1 MEISFANVA
10 VKAVLGV
17 TGAKQI
23 DTLTFCEEILGQDNK
38 QARRFIRNV
47 GFEKTRILP
56 HGMTACDA
64 MEVGIRQLLSQ
75 TGTQS
80 EDIDALITVTQT
92 PDTLVPAIGYILQG
106 RLGFKGDLLI
116 FDLTQGCPGFVLG
129 LFHAAHLVSSGLC
142 RKVLLCCG
150 DVSKE
155 MRLKR
160 ATSQVQPASLGL
172 FGDGVGVAMICREEN
187 VPAVH
192 FALHS
197 DGQHHQVIEEAHM
210 GYRYFLSSEQ
220 PDIDV
225 VLDGTDIDGTV
236 LADYVLDRVK
246 SNVEGLLSKAGLTYA
261 DLAYCIA
268 HQANKTLLNALAM
281 VTKMP
286 QGFMPFLAGDSG
298 NASSASIPLALSEH
312 ADLLPEI
319 AHKPVLISGFGV
331 GMAVASA
338 VLSLRETQ
346 ILRALYV

>member
-17 TGAKQI
+17 TGAQQI

-38 QARRFIRNV
+38 QARRFIKNV

-64 MEVGIRQLLSQ
+64 MEQGIKQLLSQ

-106 RLGFKGDLLI
+106 RLGLKSDTLL

-129 LFHAAHLVSSGLC
+129 LFQASQLVSSGLC
-142 RKVLLCCG
+142 RQVLLCCG

-160 ATSQVQPASLGL
+160 ATSQAQPASLGL
-172 FGDGVGVAMICREEN
+172 FGDGVGVTLISRCTESTMC
-187 VPAVH
+187 
-192 FALHS
+192 FALHN

-210 GYRYFLSSEQ
+210 GYRYFLNEEH
-220 PDIDV
+220 PDINV
-225 VLDGTDIDGTV
+225 VLDGTNIDGTV
-236 LADYVLDRVK
+236 LADYVLERVK
-246 SNVEGLLSKAGLTYA
+246 TNVEGLLVKTGLTYN

-281 VTKMP
+281 VAKMP
-286 QGFMPFLAGDSG
+286 QGFMPFLAKDSG

-312 ADLLPEI
+312 ADLLPELT
-319 AHKPVLISGFGV
+319 HKPVLISGFGV

-338 VLSLRETQ
+338 VLSLKHTQ
-346 ILRALYV
+346 ILKALYL